1 MLKYS
6 AKKDAK
12 IKVHRKILYNLAQ
25 KCTVLQQIKVYKPAL
40 HQVLSMCWTFG
51 YLHNLVLYFVLYRVL
66 VNPSVLTLFVFY
78 VLTRCGVIII
88 MFHAYALF

>member
-25 KCTVLQQIKVYKPAL
+25 KCTVLQQIKVYT
-40 HQVLSMCWTFG
+40 V
-51 YLHNLVLYFVLYRVL
+51 NLL
-66 VNPSVLTLFVFY
+66 
-78 VLTRCGVIII
+78 
-88 MFHAYALF
+88 